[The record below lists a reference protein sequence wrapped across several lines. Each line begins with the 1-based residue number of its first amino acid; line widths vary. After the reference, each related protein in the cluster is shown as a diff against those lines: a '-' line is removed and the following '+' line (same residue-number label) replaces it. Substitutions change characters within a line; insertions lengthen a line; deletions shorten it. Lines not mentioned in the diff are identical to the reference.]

1 MDEQKPN
8 LDNWNDFCG
17 DFLKIEL
24 VKEFPMIVVPV
35 KVEAGFE
42 EGKAK
47 LIIEFELMGRSWK
60 MGLNKTNQDV
70 LRKSGLVSPNAIVG
84 KKLTFDKIKARNP
97 TLNTM
102 VDSFILVKVE

>member
-8 LDNWNDFCG
+8 LDNWNDFAG
-17 DFLKIEL
+17 VFLKCDLI
-24 VKEFPMIVVPV
+24 KEWPLIVVPI

-47 LIIEFELMGRSWK
+47 LIIEFLYMNRNWK
-60 MGLNKTNQDV
+60 LGLNKSNQEI

-84 KKLTFDKIKARNP
+84 KKLTFEKIKARNP
-97 TLNTM
+97 TLNLM
-102 VDSFILVKVE
+102 VDSLILTKVE